1 MRDGYIRTAAMTPK
15 IRVADCEY
23 NINNIKEL
31 MTEAYKA
38 DTAIAVFPEMCIT
51 GYTCNDLFL
60 HDRLLNAALEGLV
73 CLRDYSAY
81 TPGMMSFVGLPYEM
95 NGKLY
100 NVVAALMNGRIYG
113 MVPKMFLP
121 NYGEFYERRQ
131 FTPGFKECVNV
142 EIAGEKIP
150 FGSNLLITF
159 DNNRKLKVA
168 VEICED
174 LWTPEPPSISHAKN
188 GATLIVNASASNET
202 IGKDSYRKQLVSGQ
216 SARLVCGYVY
226 ASAGGGESTQ
236 DIVFSGHNLICE
248 NGTVLA
254 EAHKFLD
261 ESVYA
266 DIDLDRIYSERR
278 RMSTYDVKENSP
290 YTVVRAE
297 GLIDKELE
305 LIRYFDKAPFVPSD
319 KMERDSR
326 CEEILNIQTYGL
338 KKRLEHTGCKSA
350 VIGISGGLDSTLAL
364 LVTVRAFDLCGIDRS
379 GISCI
384 TMPCF
389 GTTDRTYNNAV
400 KLTKQLGCTLR
411 EISIVKSVRQHF
423 EDIGHDENV
432 HNVTYEN
439 GQARERTQIL
449 MDIANQ
455 TNGMVIGTGDMSE
468 LALGWATYNGDHMSM
483 YGVNASVP
491 KTLVRHL
498 VEFYADTCGNAE
510 LTAVLKDVLATPVSP
525 ELLPPK
531 EDGTIAQK
539 TEDLVGPY
547 ELHDFFLY
555 HMLRFGADPAK
566 LYRIA
571 RIAFAGEYDDYT
583 IYRWLRTFTWRFFA
597 QQFKRSCLPDGPK
610 VGSVAVS
617 PRGDLRM
624 PSDASVHEWIKQLDI
639 IKETNGY
646 E

>member
-278 RMSTYDVKENSP
+278 RISTYDVKENSP

-555 HMLRFGADPAK
+555 HMLRFGAEPAK

-571 RIAFAGEYDDYT
+571 RSAFAGEYDDYT

>member
-23 NINNIKEL
+23 NINNIREL

-113 MVPKMFLP
+113 IVPKMFLP